1 MAMRPTPIM
10 PSPAASMVSYSQD
23 PCFGQTVDLID
34 VVGGFSTPQ
43 HRLGQTPDSHGS
55 QHPTRVPQYAKK
67 PRVKRKLELENVGDA
82 GFRTP
87 KSQNKKWNNV
97 ASPSTGPRSTF
108 PGLKSP
114 VEKTRYDTSLGLLTK
129 KFVGLLTSAPDG
141 VLDLNKAAE
150 ILDVQKRRIYDIT
163 NVLEGINLIV
173 KKSKNNIQWQGS
185 KNSIASK
192 NSSAPSAKHV
202 DLHSDLA
209 DLQAQEARLDEL
221 LRTSQNQLRHMT
233 EDAGNSRLA
242 YVTYQDIRGIRSFEE
257 QTVIAIKAPPE
268 TKLEV
273 PDPTENIQIWL
284 KSEKG
289 PIEVFLCPEEVPP
302 LLESPEKSLD
312 STFSS
317 TFSASPGPSTSTAS
331 PLSHPQDVL
340 GDVNKSDPTLHYA
353 FLDDADAQLPDDLV
367 GASSSLFQNTID
379 QNFEDHFE
387 HLQPLNEEDFLFS
400 LEDSEGISD
409 LFDL

>member
-1 MAMRPTPIM
+1 M
-10 PSPAASMVSYSQD
+10 PSPAQSMAPYSQD
-23 PCFGQTVDLID
+23 PCFGQTVEYID

-43 HRLGQTPDSHGS
+43 QNRSSAYGLTPDTHGTMS
-55 QHPTRVPQYAKK
+55 VKARK
-67 PRVKRKLELENVGDA
+67 PRVKRKLELENVGEQT
-82 GFRTP
+82 FKTP
-87 KSQNKKWNNV
+87 KQQRKWSQV
-97 ASPSTGPRSTF
+97 SSPSPGPSKTF

-114 VEKTRYDTSLGLLTK
+114 IEKTRYDTSLGLLTK

-185 KNSIASK
+185 KNSIASRGTTPRHQVH
-192 NSSAPSAKHV
+192 ADLV
-202 DLHSDLA
+202 DLQNEES
-209 DLQAQEARLDEL
+209 RLDDL
-221 LRTSQNQLRHMT
+221 LRTAQNQLRRLT
-233 EDAGNSRLA
+233 EDAENSRLA
-242 YVTYQDIRGIRSFEE
+242 YVTHQDIRGIRSFEE

-289 PIEVFLCPEEVPP
+289 PIEVFLCPEDVATDSPIKTPP
-302 LLESPEKSLD
+302 P
-312 STFSS
+312 TH
-317 TFSASPGPSTSTAS
+317 TPS
-331 PLSHPQDVL
+331 LSHIPDL
-340 GDVNKSDPTLHYA
+340 DLMHDPDPSLRSAMLHPE
-353 FLDDADAQLPDDLV
+353 DIQLPADLLDTT
-367 GASSSLFQNTID
+367 ATLFQNTTD
-379 QNFEDHFE
+379 QDLEDHFE
-387 HLQPLNEEDFLFS
+387 QLEPPLNEDYLFS
-400 LEDSEGISD
+400 LEDTEGISD

>member
-1 MAMRPTPIM
+1 MALRPTPIM
-10 PSPAASMVSYSQD
+10 PSPAQSMVSYSQD
-23 PCFGQTVDLID
+23 PCFGQTVELID

-43 HRLGQTPDSHGS
+43 QHRGLGQGQTPDTHALSTKVH
-55 QHPTRVPQYAKK
+55 TRK
-67 PRVKRKLELENVGDA
+67 PRVKRKLELENVGDM
-82 GFRTP
+82 GFKTP
-87 KSQNKKWNNV
+87 KQQKKWSSV
-97 ASPSTGPRSTF
+97 SSPSAGPSRGF
-108 PGLKSP
+108 PGIKSP

-185 KNSIASK
+185 KNSIASRG
-192 NSSAPSAKHV
+192 APSAKHV

-209 DLQAQEARLDEL
+209 DLQQQEAKLDEL
-221 LRTSQNQLRHMT
+221 LRTAQNQLRHMT
-233 EDAGNSRLA
+233 EDAGNSKLA

-289 PIEVFLCPEEVPP
+289 PIEVFLCPEEAP
-302 LLESPEKSLD
+302 ESPVKAPPPPDPELSPSPPQIPDLL
-312 STFSS
+312 ST
-317 TFSASPGPSTSTAS
+317 P
-331 PLSHPQDVL
+331 DR
-340 GDVNKSDPTLHYA
+340 DPTLRSA
-353 FLDDADAQLPDDLV
+353 FLEPDDIQLPADLMDTT
-367 GASSSLFQNTID
+367 ATLFQNTTD
-379 QNFEDHFE
+379 QNFDDHFE
-387 HLQPLNEEDFLFS
+387 HLEPPLNEEDYLFS
-400 LEDSEGISD
+400 LGDSEGISD